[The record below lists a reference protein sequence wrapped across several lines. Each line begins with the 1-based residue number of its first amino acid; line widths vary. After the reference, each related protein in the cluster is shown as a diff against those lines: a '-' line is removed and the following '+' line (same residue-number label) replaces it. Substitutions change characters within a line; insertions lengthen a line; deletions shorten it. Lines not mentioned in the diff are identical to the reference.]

1 MLPFTDRAGS
11 VTSSF
16 VVARVRL
23 SSRLSGT
30 HADVVRPRLVAGA
43 VHGQHAAGDGDFV
56 ELLAVF
62 IILDVDLTV
71 IGQRHFDF
79 PVLHVKAYLA
89 DLRVRGVAL
98 FHKGFVTAG
107 AAGQNESA

>member
-23 SSRLSGT
+23 SSRLPGT
-30 HADVVRPRLVAGA
+30 CRDILRYSEGGSHADVVRPRLVADA

-79 PVLHVKAYLA
+79 PGP
-89 DLRVRGVAL
+89 VRRGL
-98 FHKGFVTAG
+98 
-107 AAGQNESA
+107 SR